1 MAFLEKFSEDDRML
15 IITLPYRVGLWVSA
29 QDETGGIQS
38 NFAEKIAMHEIIE
51 KKSMQETGMFGSA
64 FVHEVMS
71 DLYMRRAEWATWEI
85 KEQTLLDDTMQ
96 MIKLISGTLSP
107 KDAQEYAQ
115 SALRIGRHVAL
126 AYREFDHKASFGEY
140 MGARFRIAIDK
151 VISLF
156 TKQQYESDKLLNISI
171 EEDRALTQLSETID
185 KGLHA
190 VGIV

>member
-1 MAFLEKFSEDDRML
+1 MAFLEKFSEDDRL
-15 IITLPYRVGLWVSA
+15 RIITLPYRIGLWVSA

-38 NFAEKIAMHEIIE
+38 NFAEKIAIHEIIE
-51 KKSMQETGMFGSA
+51 KKSTQTSGMFGSA

-71 DLYMRRAEWATWEI
+71 DLYLRREEWASWDIDEDA
-85 KEQTLLDDTMQ
+85 LLDDMMQ
-96 MIKLISGTLSP
+96 MIKIISQTLSP

-140 MGARFRIAIDK
+140 MGAKFRISIDK

-185 KGLHA
+185 KSLHA
-190 VGIV
+190 AGVV